1 VLKVLER
8 EERALEREEQ
18 VLERVLERVLELEK
32 QEVVQ
37 LRSYST
43 ASASQQGIDSLP
55 RSLPAQSDDEFSL
68 II

>member
-1 VLKVLER
+1 VLER
-8 EERALEREEQ
+8 EERALERKEQ
-18 VLERVLERVLELEK
+18 VFERVLELEK

>member
-1 VLKVLER
+1 VLQVLER
-8 EERALEREEQ
+8 EERALERKEQ
-18 VLERVLERVLELEK
+18 VFERVLELEK

>member
-1 VLKVLER
+1 
-8 EERALEREEQ
+8 
-18 VLERVLERVLELEK
+18 VLERVLELEK

-43 ASASQQGIDSLP
+43 ASASQQGIDSLS
-55 RSLPAQSDDEFSL
+55 RSLPVQSDDEFSL

>member
-1 VLKVLER
+1 LSAKSER
-8 EERALEREEQ
+8 EERKEQ
-18 VLERVLERVLELEK
+18 VFERVLERVLELEK

>member
-18 VLERVLERVLELEK
+18 VLERVLELEK

-43 ASASQQGIDSLP
+43 ASASQQRIDSLP